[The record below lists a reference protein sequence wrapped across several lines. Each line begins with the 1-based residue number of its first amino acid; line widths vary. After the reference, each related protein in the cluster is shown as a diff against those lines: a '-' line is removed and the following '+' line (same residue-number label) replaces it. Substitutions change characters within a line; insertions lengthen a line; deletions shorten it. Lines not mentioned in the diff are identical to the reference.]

1 MVQTIGAINMFKNLL
16 KLQFHYTAVISRR
29 HSLVLFV
36 VQTVRLHEYIFAE
49 NCEKKKKVLPD
60 RGFCL
65 MWLGFY
71 FKVTS

>member
-16 KLQFHYTAVISRR
+16 KLQFHTMAVISRW

-36 VQTVRLHEYIFAE
+36 VQTVRLHEYLFR
-49 NCEKKKKVLPD
+49 NCKTRKKVLPD
-60 RGFCL
+60 GGSCL